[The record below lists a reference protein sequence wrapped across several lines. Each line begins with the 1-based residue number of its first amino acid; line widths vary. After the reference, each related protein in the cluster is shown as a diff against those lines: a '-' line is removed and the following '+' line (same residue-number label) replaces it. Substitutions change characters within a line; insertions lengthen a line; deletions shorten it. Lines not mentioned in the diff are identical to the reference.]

1 MEHGSFTPL
10 VFSAS
15 GGMGHE
21 ASVFYKRLAS
31 LLSDKW
37 NDPYATV
44 LGWIRCKLSFCLLRS
59 AIQCIRGVQSSQG
72 HYIKSAPVSLVQSET
87 QFLI

>member
-1 MEHGSFTPL
+1 MSYESVKWNTVRGEEPSVLLMTQTITIKCPRTHATTKIGHKSFTPL

-31 LLSDKW
+31 LLSDK
-37 NDPYATV
+37 
-44 LGWIRCKLSFCLLRS
+44 
-59 AIQCIRGVQSSQG
+59 
-72 HYIKSAPVSLVQSET
+72 
-87 QFLI
+87 